1 MNKQAIQTT
10 YLQVKRLAA
19 FLLLSLFMNSILAQ
33 EIRVTVHNRYNPMP
47 PQAMLYANDPGR
59 FFSITLQNRS
69 DRPITLFLGIEL
81 EKEGLRTISLQTPVR
96 FSPSK
101 GITIQPGRVHQ
112 LLPAEL
118 KQLFRYI
125 NLNDVRLN
133 GAIMT
138 NFTTGKQPLLPEGHY
153 TGRVVAYEVDH
164 DAEHPLVLSDP
175 RDGVTNF
182 WVCYTAKAPQITVPA
197 VSSSTPDLLLQGS
210 YPTGTYVLDGV
221 NVVNNNS
228 AIAAIANRATTTNTS
243 RTATAAIA
251 NRIAT
256 TNSSRT
262 ATAALSNRTATT
274 TTNKVAN
281 AAQSGNATL
290 LNTQNAALLNT
301 QNYTLANTQ
310 NVANI
315 VNSVQQASAA
325 GYYSNDVVAAIENV
339 VAIYE
344 EPTLSL
350 SAATLNTKN
359 PVIQWMAPQRNCSG
373 SPLRFTYTLEIVPL
387 RSGRSPEEAI
397 RYDGKILQRSGIATT
412 QFVIPTSVINL
423 MERQGGYYVARVTA
437 VPPASSLSM
446 SSNNYIQIEN
456 NGQSPLCVF
465 KVEKK
470 RTSGSYRPGTHGSY
484 RPGTHTGHNQT
495 KSTDDEEEEEEE
507 EEEEVELP
515 DFLISQPH
523 LTTPMPSLGTQSRI
537 LNTGDSI
544 CMAWEKPTLVKGE
557 DKARYDKLTFKYN
570 VQLYKYK
577 TGQPI
582 DSMLLQKPIYSKE
595 LDGMKDTIR
604 WEKMEKALER
614 SEQLIALVTAKVT
627 SDDKDVKAD
636 PSDKKNIAQ
645 LAYLKSAAET
655 FGDCHP
661 GYSETISDK
670 TLGNFTRSDLKG
682 KEVKVGEFTLI
693 IDELE
698 KTKIKEE
705 ECYKGTGYV
714 RWKPYGKG
722 FEISVEFDSL
732 WINAA
737 HEVYRG
743 KVRSSRT
750 PKALNKQIKEYIP
763 YDMFDDLDMILGAG
777 QSKEIADKYA
787 DKLADKLDNYY
798 QKINN
803 IADLFSMASATGWTS
818 VELPARLPRT
828 DKDNPV
834 SIQLFN
840 AEFSPNTA
848 WINVFAQIL
857 IPECP
862 QTQSQILAFT
872 APHICISP
880 DQPLTD
886 GIASLMGDFTFTD
899 PKTNFGFTFR
909 SPSQFNNPD
918 DGTWISWSTNKQK
931 QEMEM
936 DSVQI
941 QVEMSLN
948 NLLKDDGKGG
958 VVKGE
963 IPVARLQT
971 RFKDWGDWMALAEV
985 EPFQHKELPGYTFN
999 LTKGGMWYD
1008 HSSDANP
1015 KNFKL
1020 PKDKGY
1026 VDNALKD
1033 DKQWQGFWLS
1043 KAEVQL
1049 PFDADESK
1057 NNNQETKKRVSF
1069 SIDDVFIDKHGFT
1082 VDFNANDV
1090 GRIKE
1095 SGWSIS
1101 LDHAY
1106 ARVVQNGFKYAG
1118 LKGIVGVPLF
1128 DKGDIPYEAKMSWQ
1142 DEEFIMQFNM
1152 SPKEDM
1158 SVDAWRIK
1166 ATIDKASRINV
1177 GWTSKK
1183 GFKIGALLS
1192 GSLTLDLKDK
1202 MGALLPGVIF
1212 KNMYIANYD
1221 MLQEN
1226 PSLGG
1231 SESSENTESA
1241 HAGKSHGF
1249 YCSIGDWSTT
1259 GIDDYKDL
1267 FSSHEAS
1274 GSDDSYLLAVNSHG
1288 PAPELTP
1295 RQTPAVQHMPSNVIA
1310 GEVGGFKISLDKVE
1324 FLHKSKFSKL
1334 GIYIKGSGSLFYD
1347 QVGASL
1353 GLKVWANMNWDTY
1366 KVSYDDTKFSDIAC
1380 HGSLGGSACTIDGTL
1395 KELSEGGE
1403 SGWDA
1408 SLDFEIRELFK
1419 MVAAGKYSKVKDS
1432 QHGTYHSFCLSLGM
1446 KSETGIPLGVVSIDS
1461 IGGGFYYNCK
1471 LNRSAEYG
1479 TCAFALGVGLKT
1491 TGSSN
1496 LMKGSLDGLVI
1507 YDYAKKSLSKIRFD
1521 GKVHALCGTN
1531 SSKGLVNS
1539 NVMVEY
1545 NNDNVERAFRIQAT
1559 VQGGVSESDLLA
1571 QCKNFVG
1578 NDSKFQKL
1586 CNNAQSASDMANNK
1600 LNEFGIGSGDSNKS
1614 TEQTKSRSSIESSG
1628 EIKASSGLKLSFDF
1642 AVVNKKADKKTKW
1655 HVYIGEPTRDKRC
1668 TLTLIDFQL
1677 GKKSDAI
1684 AAWCRIYA
1692 NAYVCLGNEL
1702 PNGGAMPDLP
1712 EKVQNYLYKT
1722 NKNVDANNGTSAQT
1736 QQRRKAEFNK
1746 ITTASG
1752 NSPGGVMFGAEAG
1765 GEFGINAVL
1774 CYARADLVAGFDV
1787 AMLFARD
1794 MMCSNGKP
1802 AGKNGFYC
1810 NGQVYGYAG
1819 GQLGLM
1825 IKTRLWTGKFP
1836 IVDAGIGALLKG
1848 GFVNPTW
1855 VYGKLKAHCKLLGG
1869 LIKFKSTIEVKAGDI
1884 CLPVAKNPLEDI
1896 RIFGGADPGSDSSSE
1911 GWEKDNEVSVF
1922 TRINFSTNMAI
1933 GADLRLL
1940 DENIA
1945 IKQAGVSGDA
1955 AEYAKNAERVFRF
1968 KLDETMPL
1976 YIHRMSGSSPSKS
1989 GQLVGNYHY
1998 QSIAGKNNTEFYM
2011 KIGPAVLE
2019 PEQGY
2024 RMVLTGHGYEI
2035 VNGVARNPLSL
2046 DAQKMQQ
2053 GIREEWKDTYTFYF
2067 RTGPL
2072 STDLKDYVQFSFPTN
2087 GTYYAPINEA
2097 REPKLV
2103 LKRDVGWFMNNPDY
2117 EYLVEL
2123 QEYDSGQKDFVKTKM
2138 NTGYVHYE
2146 PDVVYHSDKPYYHID
2161 VRGSNNHSY
2170 HYPYKEVTKGK
2181 RYRYVFYR
2189 YRKADMD
2196 NAINALKQVY
2206 KKTILSAPSGNY
2218 DAKGNS
2224 INSAN
2229 MTAIYNNSN
2238 ADGVKL
2244 SADGKSVVVTG
2255 ADGKTYTMPLDT
2267 QYESISKVLE
2277 DYSKDFDKAVGSED
2291 NRESRINELVKRRI
2305 KKEAYMDKIY
2315 SIEFTP
2321 SEYTLKEMINN
2332 KNMGLLAQQAR
2343 LYTQFI
2349 DQEGRGTKKSPP
2361 QYNYY
2366 YGARPQ
2372 AEYKSYSSKSEIY
2385 LNPYDF
2391 LNYMCNY
2398 VFLNGVTL
2406 KQGYFYPNNIT
2417 SAQGLGLKFSNRD
2430 LRGGIVNGSDNT
2442 WHGTLFEKNL
2452 NVRNMMLGDNKY
2464 EIDIPH
2470 TPNGYFTGPLDVKR
2484 RVPVTI
2490 TSWSYYKNGNTP
2502 MMDYT
2507 YYSVLLYD
2515 SWLAWRVDKIV
2526 REWADLYRQYYSSH
2540 SGEKEQ
2546 RKWVQLM
2553 QGTISSGVSGS
2564 FYTETTNGNWNVSW
2578 KVIKSYK
2585 GVGDNGL
2592 KTSGSY
2598 SLSTLQ
2604 FPAMQGLWNQFMKEC
2619 NWKDGVK
2626 FGDNATIKL
2635 ENLTTASGWTSR
2647 HNKYAWEVLNGWTV
2661 NTQGGDKPIYYTN
2674 YPEFDWKAY
2683 LRGITQFRYA
2693 VYKPNAYNTDTGE
2706 DALHDAYGLYPVV
2719 TVYSPFQAS
2728 KGWTMPTL
2736 GAYDY

>member
-1 MNKQAIQTT
+1 MNKQTIQTT
-10 YLQVKRLAA
+10 YTQLKRLAA
-19 FLLLSLFMNSILAQ
+19 FLLLSLFISNALAQ
-33 EIRVTVHNRYNPMP
+33 EVRVTVNSRFNPMP

-59 FFSITLQNRS
+59 FFRITLQNRS

-81 EKEGLRTISLQTPVR
+81 EKQGFRSISLQTPVK

-101 GITIQPGRVHQ
+101 GITLQPGQVHQ
-112 LLPAEL
+112 LQPAEL
-118 KQLFRYI
+118 KELFRFI

-138 NFTTGKQPLLPEGHY
+138 NFTTGKQPLLPEGYY

-164 DAEHPLVLSDP
+164 DAEYPLVLSDP
-175 RDGVTNF
+175 RDGNTSF
-182 WVCYTAKAPQITVPA
+182 WVCYSAKAPQIIAPMAAEERSVDYLQ
-197 VSSSTPDLLLQGS
+197 VSETTLSA
-210 YPTGTYVLDGV
+210 TGYLSEIAT
-221 NVVNNNS
+221 NNNMAQLATNS
-228 AIAAIANRATTTNTS
+228 NVAQLVANSNVAKLATNRNASVKTSRSNTS
-243 RTATAAIA
+243 KLASSNMAKL
-251 NRIAT
+251 T
-256 TNSSRT
+256 TNSNVVSM
-262 ATAALSNRTATT
+262 
-274 TTNKVAN
+274 
-281 AAQSGNATL
+281 
-290 LNTQNAALLNT
+290 
-301 QNYTLANTQ
+301 ANTSNTSQ
-310 NVANI
+310 LVNKLGQTVMTYEDMNYNSDVQALINEVAKINEDP
-315 VNSVQQASAA
+315 
-325 GYYSNDVVAAIENV
+325 Y
-339 VAIYE
+339 
-344 EPTLSL
+344 LSQ
-350 SAATLNTKN
+350 SIAVLN
-359 PVIQWMAPQRNCSG
+359 PRAPIIQWMAPQRNCSG
-373 SPLRFTYTLEIVPL
+373 NTIRFTYTLEIVQL
-387 RSGRSPEEAI
+387 QSGRSPEEAI
-397 RYDGKILQRSGIATT
+397 RYDAKILQRSGIAAT
-412 QFVIPTSVINL
+412 QYTIPTPALQL
-423 MERQGGYYVARVTA
+423 MQRKGGYYVARVTA
-437 VPPASSLSM
+437 VPPLANRSIAN
-446 SSNNYIQIEN
+446 NNYVQVEN
-456 NGQSPLCVF
+456 DGHSPLFIF
-465 KVEKK
+465 KVVQKK
-470 RTSGSYRPGTHGSY
+470 TGGAATHRPGTHA
-484 RPGTHTGHNQT
+484 GHFKSQT
-495 KSTDDEEEEEEE
+495 TDEED

-515 DFLISQPH
+515 DFLISKPH
-523 LTTPMPSLGTQSRI
+523 LTTPLPTLGTQSRI

-544 CMAWEKPTLVKGE
+544 CLAWEKPTLVKGD

-577 TGQPI
+577 TGQPV
-582 DSMLLQKPIYSKE
+582 DSMLLQKPFYSKE
-595 LDGMKDTIR
+595 LTGMKDTIR
-604 WEKMEKALER
+604 WDKIEKELKR
-614 SEQLIALVTAKVT
+614 SEQLVAVVTAKVT

-636 PSDKKNIAQ
+636 PSDKKNMTQ
-645 LAYLKSAAET
+645 LAYLMSAAET

-661 GYSETISDK
+661 GYAETISDK
-670 TLGNFTRSDLKG
+670 TLGSFTRSDLKG
-682 KEVKVGEFTLI
+682 KEVKIGEFTLI

-698 KTKIKEE
+698 KTKVKEE
-705 ECYKGTGYV
+705 ECYKGTGSV

-732 WINAA
+732 WINSLQ
-737 HEVYRG
+737 EVYRG
-743 KVRSSRT
+743 KVRSSRN
-750 PKALNKQIKEYIP
+750 PKALNKQFKENIP
-763 YDMFDDLDMILGAG
+763 YDMFDDLDIILGAG

-787 DKLADKLDNYY
+787 DKLAGKLENYY
-798 QKINN
+798 KSINN
-803 IADLFSMASATGWTS
+803 AADLFSLASATGWTS
-818 VELPARLPRT
+818 IELPARLPRT

-848 WINVFAQIL
+848 WINVFAQIS

-862 QTQSQILAFT
+862 QTQSHILAFT

-909 SPSQFNNPD
+909 SPSQFDKPD
-918 DGTWISWSTNKQK
+918 DGTWISWSTDKQNQK
-931 QEMEM
+931 MEM

-963 IPVARLQT
+963 VPLARFQT
-971 RFKDWGDWMALAEV
+971 RLKDWGNWMALAEV

-1008 HSSDANP
+1008 HSSDGNP
-1015 KNFKL
+1015 KSFKL

-1033 DKQWQGFWLS
+1033 EKQWQGFWLS

-1049 PFDADESK
+1049 PFDSQDSK
-1057 NNNQETKKRVSF
+1057 DDKNKNSGKRITF

-1090 GRIKE
+1090 GHIKE

-1118 LKGIVGVPLF
+1118 LKGVVGVPLF
-1128 DKGDIPYEAKMSWQ
+1128 DNGNIPYEAKMSWK
-1142 DEEFIMQFNM
+1142 DEEFVMQFNM
-1152 SPKEDM
+1152 SPKDDM

-1166 ATIDKASRINV
+1166 TKIDKASRIDV
-1177 GWTSKK
+1177 GWSSKK

-1202 MGALLPGVIF
+1202 MGAMMPGVVF

-1226 PSLGG
+1226 PSLKGTD
-1231 SESSENTESA
+1231 SSENTEA
-1241 HAGKSHGF
+1241 EDAGRSHGF
-1249 YCSIGDWSTT
+1249 YCSIGEWSTT
-1259 GIDDYKDL
+1259 GVDDLVNL
-1267 FSSHEAS
+1267 FSKNQEQ
-1274 GSDDSYLLAVNSHG
+1274 GDGNNYLLAANTHG
-1288 PAPELTP
+1288 PAPELAPKPST
-1295 RQTPAVQHMPSNVIA
+1295 AVQHMASGNAIA
-1310 GEVGGFKISLDKVE
+1310 GQIGGFKISLDKVE
-1324 FLHKSKFSKL
+1324 FLHKDKFSKL
-1334 GIYIKGSGSLFYD
+1334 GFYIKGSGSLFYD

-1353 GLKVWANMNWDTY
+1353 GMKVWAKMNWDTY
-1366 KVSYDDTKFSDIAC
+1366 KVSYDDVNFSDVAC
-1380 HGSLGGSACTIDGTL
+1380 HGSFGGSACSIDGTL

-1403 SGWDA
+1403 TGWDA
-1408 SLDFEIRELFK
+1408 SLNLELRELFK
-1419 MVAAGKYSKVKDS
+1419 MVAAGKYSKVKDG

-1446 KSETGIPLGVVSIDS
+1446 KSATGIPLGVVTIDS

-1479 TCAFALGVGLKT
+1479 TCAFALGVGMKT
-1491 TGSSN
+1491 TGTSN
-1496 LMKGSLDGLVI
+1496 LMNGTLDGLLV
-1507 YDYAKKSLSKIRFD
+1507 YNYEKRSLSKIRFD
-1521 GKVHALCGTN
+1521 GKIHALCGTN
-1531 SSKGLVNS
+1531 TSKGLINTD
-1539 NVMVEY
+1539 VMVEY
-1545 NNDNVERAFRIQAT
+1545 NNDNIERAFRIKAT
-1559 VQGGVSESDLLA
+1559 TQGGVSESDLLS
-1571 QCKNFVG
+1571 QFKSFVG

-1586 CNNAQSASDMANNK
+1586 CNANQKASDMANDK
-1600 LNEFGIGSGDSNKS
+1600 LNEFGIGNNDSNKS
-1614 TEQTKSRSSIESSG
+1614 SGTKSRSAIESKS

-1642 AVVNKKADKKTKW
+1642 AVVHKKSENKTKW
-1655 HVYIGEPTRDKRC
+1655 HVYVGEPQRDKRC

-1702 PNGGAMPDLP
+1702 PNGGAMPELP

-1722 NKNVDANNGTSAQT
+1722 NKNVDANNGTAAQT
-1736 QQRRKAEFNK
+1736 KQKRQAEFNK

-1802 AGKNGFYC
+1802 AGKHGFYC

-1825 IKTRLWTGKFP
+1825 IKTRLWSGKFP

-1896 RIFGGADPGSDSSSE
+1896 RIFSGADPGYESSSE
-1911 GWEKDNEVSVF
+1911 GWEKENEVSVF

-1945 IKQAGVSGDA
+1945 IQQAGVSGDA
-1955 AEYAKNAERVFRF
+1955 ADFAKNAERVFRF
-1968 KLDETMPL
+1968 KLDNKMPL
-1976 YIHRMSGSSPSKS
+1976 YIHRMSGSSPSKT
-1989 GQLVGNYHY
+1989 GTLVGNYDY
-1998 QSIAGKNNTEFYM
+1998 EAISGKNNEEFYM

>member
-1 MNKQAIQTT
+1 MNKQTIQTT
-10 YLQVKRLAA
+10 YTQLKRLAA
-19 FLLLSLFMNSILAQ
+19 FLLLSLFISNVLAQ
-33 EIRVTVHNRYNPMP
+33 EVRVTVGSRFNPMP

-59 FFSITLQNRS
+59 FFHITLQNRS

-81 EKEGLRTISLQTPVR
+81 EKQGLRSISLQTPVR

-101 GITIQPGRVHQ
+101 GITLQPGQVRQ
-112 LLPAEL
+112 LQPAEL
-118 KQLFRYI
+118 KELFRYI

-138 NFTTGKQPLLPEGHY
+138 NFTTGKQPLLPEGY
-153 TGRVVAYEVDH
+153 YSGRVVAYEVDH
-164 DAEHPLVLSDP
+164 DAEYPLVLSDP
-175 RDGVTNF
+175 RDGNTSF
-182 WVCYTAKAPQITVPA
+182 WVCYSAKAPQIIAPMATEERSV
-197 VSSSTPDLLLQGS
+197 DYLQVNETTLS
-210 YPTGTYVLDGV
+210 ATGYLSEIAT
-221 NVVNNNS
+221 NNNVAQLVTNS
-228 AIAAIANRATTTNTS
+228 NAAQLVTNSNVAQLVTNSNAAVKAS
-243 RTATAAIA
+243 RSSKSKLASSNMAKL
-251 NRIAT
+251 T
-256 TNSSRT
+256 TNSNVVSM
-262 ATAALSNRTATT
+262 
-274 TTNKVAN
+274 
-281 AAQSGNATL
+281 
-290 LNTQNAALLNT
+290 
-301 QNYTLANTQ
+301 ANTSNTSQ
-310 NVANI
+310 LVNKLGQTVMTYEDMNYNSDVQALINEVAKINEDP
-315 VNSVQQASAA
+315 
-325 GYYSNDVVAAIENV
+325 Y
-339 VAIYE
+339 
-344 EPTLSL
+344 LSQ
-350 SAATLNTKN
+350 SIAVLN
-359 PVIQWMAPQRNCSG
+359 PRSPIIQWMAPQRNCSG
-373 SPLRFTYTLEIVPL
+373 NTIRFTYTLEIVQL
-387 RSGRSPEEAI
+387 QSGRSPEEAI
-397 RYDGKILQRSGIATT
+397 KYDAKILQRSGIAAT
-412 QFVIPTSVINL
+412 QFTIPTPALNL
-423 MERQGGYYVARVTA
+423 MQRKGGYYVARVTA
-437 VPPASSLSM
+437 VPPLANRSI
-446 SSNNYIQIEN
+446 SNNNYVQVEN
-456 NGQSPLCVF
+456 DGHSPLFIF
-465 KVEKK
+465 KVAQKK
-470 RTSGSYRPGTHGSY
+470 TSGGVTHRPGTQHFK
-484 RPGTHTGHNQT
+484 NQT
-495 KSTDDEEEEEEE
+495 TEDEE

-515 DFLISQPH
+515 DFLISKPH
-523 LTTPMPSLGTQSRI
+523 LTTPLPSLGTQSRI

-544 CMAWEKPTLVKGE
+544 CLAWEKPTLVKGD

-577 TGQPI
+577 TGQPV
-582 DSMLLQKPIYSKE
+582 DSMLLQKPFYSKE
-595 LDGMKDTIR
+595 LTGMKDTIR
-604 WEKMEKALER
+604 WDKIEKELKR
-614 SEQLIALVTAKVT
+614 SEQLVAVVTAKVT

-636 PSDKKNIAQ
+636 PSDKKNMTQ
-645 LAYLKSAAET
+645 LAYLMSAAET

-661 GYSETISDK
+661 GYAETISDK
-670 TLGNFTRSDLKG
+670 TLGSFTRSDLKG
-682 KEVKVGEFTLI
+682 KEVKIGEFTLI

-698 KTKIKEE
+698 KTKVKEE
-705 ECYKGTGYV
+705 ECYKGTGSV

-732 WINAA
+732 WINSSQ
-737 HEVYRG
+737 EVYRG
-743 KVRSSRT
+743 KVRSSRN
-750 PKALNKQIKEYIP
+750 PKALNKQFKENIP
-763 YDMFDDLDMILGAG
+763 YDMFDDLDIILGAG

-787 DKLADKLDNYY
+787 DKLAGKLENYY
-798 QKINN
+798 KSINN
-803 IADLFSMASATGWTS
+803 AADLFSLASATGWTS
-818 VELPARLPRT
+818 IELPARLPRT

-848 WINVFAQIL
+848 WINVFAQIS

-862 QTQSQILAFT
+862 QTQSHILAFT

-909 SPSQFNNPD
+909 SPSQFDKPD
-918 DGTWISWSTNKQK
+918 DGTWISWSSDKQNQK
-931 QEMEM
+931 MEM

-963 IPVARLQT
+963 VPLARFQT
-971 RFKDWGDWMALAEV
+971 RLKDWGNWMALAEV

-1008 HSSDANP
+1008 HSSDGNP
-1015 KNFKL
+1015 KSFKL

-1033 DKQWQGFWLS
+1033 EKQWQGFWLS

-1049 PFDADESK
+1049 PFDSQDSK
-1057 NNNQETKKRVSF
+1057 DDKNKNSGKRITF

-1090 GRIKE
+1090 GHIKE

-1118 LKGIVGVPLF
+1118 LKGVVGVPLF
-1128 DKGDIPYEAKMSWQ
+1128 DNGNIPYEAKMSWK
-1142 DEEFIMQFNM
+1142 DEEFVMQFNM
-1152 SPKEDM
+1152 SPKDDM

-1166 ATIDKASRINV
+1166 TTIDKASRIDV
-1177 GWTSKK
+1177 GWSSKK

-1202 MGALLPGVIF
+1202 MGAMMPGVVF

-1226 PSLGG
+1226 PSLKGTD
-1231 SESSENTESA
+1231 SSENTEA
-1241 HAGKSHGF
+1241 EDAGRSHGF
-1249 YCSIGDWSTT
+1249 YCSIGEWSTT
-1259 GIDDYKDL
+1259 GVDDLVNL
-1267 FSSHEAS
+1267 FSKNQEQ
-1274 GSDDSYLLAVNSHG
+1274 GDGNNYLLAANTHG
-1288 PAPELTP
+1288 PAPELAP
-1295 RQTPAVQHMPSNVIA
+1295 KPSPAVQHMASGNAIA
-1310 GEVGGFKISLDKVE
+1310 GQIGGFKISLDKVE
-1324 FLHKSKFSKL
+1324 FLHKDKFSKL
-1334 GIYIKGSGSLFYD
+1334 GFYIKGSGSLFYD

-1353 GLKVWANMNWDTY
+1353 GMKVWAKMNWDTY
-1366 KVSYDDTKFSDIAC
+1366 KVSYDDVNFSDVAC
-1380 HGSLGGSACTIDGTL
+1380 HGSFGGSACSIDGSL

-1403 SGWDA
+1403 TGWDA
-1408 SLDFEIRELFK
+1408 SLNLELRELFK
-1419 MVAAGKYSKVKDS
+1419 MVAAGKYSKVKDN

-1446 KSETGIPLGVVSIDS
+1446 KSATGIPLGVVTIDS

-1479 TCAFALGVGLKT
+1479 TCAFALGVGMKT
-1491 TGSSN
+1491 TGTSN
-1496 LMKGSLDGLVI
+1496 LMNGTLDGLLV
-1507 YDYAKKSLSKIRFD
+1507 YNYEKRSLSKIRFD
-1521 GKVHALCGTN
+1521 GKIHALCGTN
-1531 SSKGLVNS
+1531 TSKGLINTD
-1539 NVMVEY
+1539 VMVEY
-1545 NNDNVERAFRIQAT
+1545 NNDNIERAFRIKAT
-1559 VQGGVSESDLLA
+1559 TQGGVSESDLLS
-1571 QCKNFVG
+1571 QFKSFVG

-1586 CNNAQSASDMANNK
+1586 CNANQKASDMANDK
-1600 LNEFGIGSGDSNKS
+1600 LNEFGIGSNDSNKS
-1614 TEQTKSRSSIESSG
+1614 SGTKSRSAIESKS

-1642 AVVNKKADKKTKW
+1642 AVVHKKSENKTKW
-1655 HVYIGEPTRDKRC
+1655 HVYVGEPQRDKRC

-1677 GKKSDAI
+1677 GKKDDAI

-1702 PNGGAMPDLP
+1702 PNGGAMPELP

-1722 NKNVDANNGTSAQT
+1722 NKNVDANNGTAAKTKQKR
-1736 QQRRKAEFNK
+1736 QAEFNK

-1802 AGKNGFYC
+1802 AGKHGFYC

-1825 IKTRLWTGKFP
+1825 IKTRLWSGKFP

-1896 RIFGGADPGSDSSSE
+1896 RIFSGADPGYESSSE
-1911 GWEKDNEVSVF
+1911 GWEKENEVSVF

-1945 IKQAGVSGDA
+1945 IQQAGVSGDA
-1955 AEYAKNAERVFRF
+1955 ADFAKNAERVFRF
-1968 KLDETMPL
+1968 KLDNKMPL
-1976 YIHRMSGSSPSKS
+1976 YIHRMSGSSPSKT
-1989 GQLVGNYHY
+1989 GTLVGNYDY
-1998 QSIAGKNNTEFYM
+1998 EAISGKNNEEFYM

>member
-1 MNKQAIQTT
+1 MNKQTIQTT
-10 YLQVKRLAA
+10 YTQLKRLAA
-19 FLLLSLFMNSILAQ
+19 FLLLSLFISNVLAQ
-33 EIRVTVHNRYNPMP
+33 EVRVTVSSRFNPMP

-59 FFSITLQNRS
+59 FFHITLQNRS

-81 EKEGLRTISLQTPVR
+81 EKQGLRSISLQTPVR

-101 GITIQPGRVHQ
+101 GITLQPGQVRQ
-112 LLPAEL
+112 LQPAEL
-118 KQLFRYI
+118 KELFRYI

-138 NFTTGKQPLLPEGHY
+138 NFTTGKQPLLPEGY
-153 TGRVVAYEVDH
+153 YSGRVVAYEVDH
-164 DAEHPLVLSDP
+164 DAEYPLVLSDP
-175 RDGVTNF
+175 RDGNTSF
-182 WVCYTAKAPQITVPA
+182 WVCYSAKAPQIIAPMATVERS
-197 VSSSTPDLLLQGS
+197 VDYLQVNETTLS
-210 YPTGTYVLDGV
+210 ATGYLSEIATNS
-221 NVVNNNS
+221 NVAQLVTNNN
-228 AIAAIANRATTTNTS
+228 AAQLVTNSNVAQLVTNSNAAVKAS
-243 RTATAAIA
+243 RSSKSKLASSNMAKL
-251 NRIAT
+251 T
-256 TNSSRT
+256 TNSNVVSM
-262 ATAALSNRTATT
+262 
-274 TTNKVAN
+274 
-281 AAQSGNATL
+281 
-290 LNTQNAALLNT
+290 
-301 QNYTLANTQ
+301 ANTSNTSQ
-310 NVANI
+310 LVNKLGQTVMTYEDMNYNSDVQALINEVAKINEDP
-315 VNSVQQASAA
+315 
-325 GYYSNDVVAAIENV
+325 Y
-339 VAIYE
+339 
-344 EPTLSL
+344 LSQ
-350 SAATLNTKN
+350 SIAVLN
-359 PVIQWMAPQRNCSG
+359 PRSPIIQWMAPQRNCSG
-373 SPLRFTYTLEIVPL
+373 NTIRFTYTLEIVQL
-387 RSGRSPEEAI
+387 QSGRSPEEAI
-397 RYDGKILQRSGIATT
+397 KYDAKILQRSGIAAT
-412 QFVIPTSVINL
+412 QFTIPTPALNL
-423 MERQGGYYVARVTA
+423 MQRKGGYYVARVTA
-437 VPPASSLSM
+437 VPPLANRSI
-446 SSNNYIQIEN
+446 SNNNYVQVEN
-456 NGQSPLCVF
+456 DGHSPLFIF
-465 KVEKK
+465 KVAQKK
-470 RTSGSYRPGTHGSY
+470 TSGGVTHRPGTQHFK
-484 RPGTHTGHNQT
+484 NQT
-495 KSTDDEEEEEEE
+495 TEDEE

-515 DFLISQPH
+515 DFLISKPH
-523 LTTPMPSLGTQSRI
+523 LTTPLPSLGTQSRI

-544 CMAWEKPTLVKGE
+544 CLAWEKPTLVKGD

-577 TGQPI
+577 TGQPV
-582 DSMLLQKPIYSKE
+582 DSMLLQKPFYSKE
-595 LDGMKDTIR
+595 LTGMKDTIR
-604 WEKMEKALER
+604 WDKIEKELKR
-614 SEQLIALVTAKVT
+614 SEQLVAVVTAKVT

-636 PSDKKNIAQ
+636 PSDKKNMTQ
-645 LAYLKSAAET
+645 LAYLMSAAET

-661 GYSETISDK
+661 GYAETISDK
-670 TLGNFTRSDLKG
+670 TLGSFTRSDLKG
-682 KEVKVGEFTLI
+682 KEVKIGEFTLI

-698 KTKIKEE
+698 KTKVKEE
-705 ECYKGTGYV
+705 ECYKGTGSV

-732 WINAA
+732 WINSSQ
-737 HEVYRG
+737 EVYRG
-743 KVRSSRT
+743 KVRSSRN
-750 PKALNKQIKEYIP
+750 PKALNKQFKENIP
-763 YDMFDDLDMILGAG
+763 YDMFDDLDIILGAG

-787 DKLADKLDNYY
+787 DKLADKLENYY
-798 QKINN
+798 KSINN
-803 IADLFSMASATGWTS
+803 AADLFSLASATGWTS
-818 VELPARLPRT
+818 IELPARLPRT

-848 WINVFAQIL
+848 WINVFAQIS

-862 QTQSQILAFT
+862 QTQSHILAFT

-909 SPSQFNNPD
+909 SPSQFDKPD
-918 DGTWISWSTNKQK
+918 DGTWISWSSDKQNQK
-931 QEMEM
+931 MEM

-963 IPVARLQT
+963 VPLARFQT
-971 RFKDWGDWMALAEV
+971 RLKDWGNWMALAEV

-1008 HSSDANP
+1008 HSSDGNP
-1015 KNFKL
+1015 KSFKL

-1033 DKQWQGFWLS
+1033 EKQWQGFWLS

-1049 PFDADESK
+1049 PFDSQDSK
-1057 NNNQETKKRVSF
+1057 DDKNKNSGKRITF

-1090 GRIKE
+1090 GHIKE

-1118 LKGIVGVPLF
+1118 LKGVVGVPLF
-1128 DKGDIPYEAKMSWQ
+1128 DNGNIPYEAKMSWK
-1142 DEEFIMQFNM
+1142 DEEFVIQFNM
-1152 SPKEDM
+1152 SPKDDM

-1166 ATIDKASRINV
+1166 TTIDKASRIDV
-1177 GWTSKK
+1177 GWSSKK

-1202 MGALLPGVIF
+1202 MGAMMPGVVF

-1226 PSLGG
+1226 PSLKGTD
-1231 SESSENTESA
+1231 SSENTEA
-1241 HAGKSHGF
+1241 EDAGRSHGF
-1249 YCSIGDWSTT
+1249 YCSIGEWSTT
-1259 GIDDYKDL
+1259 GVDDLVNL
-1267 FSSHEAS
+1267 FSKNQEQ
-1274 GSDDSYLLAVNSHG
+1274 GDGNNYLLAANTHG
-1288 PAPELTP
+1288 PAPELAP
-1295 RQTPAVQHMPSNVIA
+1295 KPSPAVQHMASGNAIA
-1310 GEVGGFKISLDKVE
+1310 GQIGGFKISLDKVE
-1324 FLHKSKFSKL
+1324 FLHKDKFSKL
-1334 GIYIKGSGSLFYD
+1334 GFYIKGSGSLFYD

-1353 GLKVWANMNWDTY
+1353 GMKVWAKMNWDTY
-1366 KVSYDDTKFSDIAC
+1366 KVSYDDVNFSDVAC
-1380 HGSLGGSACTIDGTL
+1380 HGSFGGSACSIDGSL

-1403 SGWDA
+1403 TGWDA
-1408 SLDFEIRELFK
+1408 SLNLELRELFK
-1419 MVAAGKYSKVKDS
+1419 MVAAGKYSKVKDN

-1446 KSETGIPLGVVSIDS
+1446 KSATGIPLGVVTIDS

-1479 TCAFALGVGLKT
+1479 TCAFALGVGMKT
-1491 TGSSN
+1491 TGTSN
-1496 LMKGSLDGLVI
+1496 LMNGTLDGLLV
-1507 YDYAKKSLSKIRFD
+1507 YNYEKKSLSKIRFD
-1521 GKVHALCGTN
+1521 GKIHALCGTN
-1531 SSKGLVNS
+1531 TSKGLINTD
-1539 NVMVEY
+1539 VMVEY
-1545 NNDNVERAFRIQAT
+1545 NNDNIERAFRIKAT
-1559 VQGGVSESDLLA
+1559 TQGGVSESDLLS
-1571 QCKNFVG
+1571 QFKSFVG

-1586 CNNAQSASDMANNK
+1586 CNANQKASDMANDK
-1600 LNEFGIGSGDSNKS
+1600 LNEFGIGSNDSNKS
-1614 TEQTKSRSSIESSG
+1614 SGTKSRSAIESKS

-1642 AVVNKKADKKTKW
+1642 AVVHKKSENKTKW
-1655 HVYIGEPTRDKRC
+1655 HVYVGEPQRDKRC

-1702 PNGGAMPDLP
+1702 PNGGAMPELP

-1722 NKNVDANNGTSAQT
+1722 NKNVDANNGTAAQT
-1736 QQRRKAEFNK
+1736 KQKRQAEFNK

-1802 AGKNGFYC
+1802 AGKHGFYC

-1825 IKTRLWTGKFP
+1825 IKTRLWSGKFP

-1896 RIFGGADPGSDSSSE
+1896 RIFSGADPGFESSSE
-1911 GWEKDNEVSVF
+1911 GWEKENEVSVF

-1945 IKQAGVSGDA
+1945 IQQAGVSGDA
-1955 AEYAKNAERVFRF
+1955 ADFAKNAERVFRF
-1968 KLDETMPL
+1968 KLDNKMPL
-1976 YIHRMSGSSPSKS
+1976 YIHRMSGSSPSKT
-1989 GQLVGNYHY
+1989 GTLVGNYDY
-1998 QSIAGKNNTEFYM
+1998 EAISGKNNEEFYM

>member
-1 MNKQAIQTT
+1 MNKQTIQTT
-10 YLQVKRLAA
+10 YTQLKRLAA
-19 FLLLSLFMNSILAQ
+19 FLLLSLFISNVLAQ
-33 EIRVTVHNRYNPMP
+33 EVRVTVGSRFNPMP

-59 FFSITLQNRS
+59 FFHITLQNRS

-81 EKEGLRTISLQTPVR
+81 EKQGLRSISLQTPVR

-101 GITIQPGRVHQ
+101 GITLQPGQVRQ
-112 LLPAEL
+112 LQPAEL
-118 KQLFRYI
+118 KELFRYI

-138 NFTTGKQPLLPEGHY
+138 NFTTGKQPLLPEGY
-153 TGRVVAYEVDH
+153 YSGRVVAYEVDH
-164 DAEHPLVLSDP
+164 DAEYPLVLSDP
-175 RDGVTNF
+175 RDGNTSF
-182 WVCYTAKAPQITVPA
+182 WVCYSAKAPQIIAPMATEERSV
-197 VSSSTPDLLLQGS
+197 DYLQVNETTLS
-210 YPTGTYVLDGV
+210 ATGYLSEIAT
-221 NVVNNNS
+221 NNNVAQLVTNS
-228 AIAAIANRATTTNTS
+228 NAAQLVTNSNVAQLVTNSNAAVKAS
-243 RTATAAIA
+243 RSSKSKLASSNMAKL
-251 NRIAT
+251 T
-256 TNSSRT
+256 TNSNVVSM
-262 ATAALSNRTATT
+262 
-274 TTNKVAN
+274 
-281 AAQSGNATL
+281 
-290 LNTQNAALLNT
+290 
-301 QNYTLANTQ
+301 ANTSNTSQ
-310 NVANI
+310 LVNKLGQTVMTYEDMNYNSDVQALINEVAKINEDP
-315 VNSVQQASAA
+315 
-325 GYYSNDVVAAIENV
+325 Y
-339 VAIYE
+339 
-344 EPTLSL
+344 LSQ
-350 SAATLNTKN
+350 SIAVLN
-359 PVIQWMAPQRNCSG
+359 PRSPIIQWMAPQRNCSG
-373 SPLRFTYTLEIVPL
+373 NTIRFTYTLEIVQL
-387 RSGRSPEEAI
+387 QSGRSPEEAI
-397 RYDGKILQRSGIATT
+397 KYDAKILQRSGIAAT
-412 QFVIPTSVINL
+412 QFTIPTPALNL
-423 MERQGGYYVARVTA
+423 MQRKGGYYVARVTA
-437 VPPASSLSM
+437 VPPLANRSI
-446 SSNNYIQIEN
+446 SNNNYVQVEN
-456 NGQSPLCVF
+456 DGHSPLFIF
-465 KVEKK
+465 KVAQKK
-470 RTSGSYRPGTHGSY
+470 TSGGVTHRPGTQHFK
-484 RPGTHTGHNQT
+484 NQT
-495 KSTDDEEEEEEE
+495 TEDEE

-515 DFLISQPH
+515 DFLISKPH
-523 LTTPMPSLGTQSRI
+523 LTTPLPSLGTQSRI

-544 CMAWEKPTLVKGE
+544 CLAWEKPTLVKGD

-577 TGQPI
+577 TGQPV
-582 DSMLLQKPIYSKE
+582 DSMLLQKPFYSKE
-595 LDGMKDTIR
+595 LTGMKDTIR
-604 WEKMEKALER
+604 WDKIEKELKR
-614 SEQLIALVTAKVT
+614 SEQLVAVVTAKVT

-636 PSDKKNIAQ
+636 PSDKKNMTQ
-645 LAYLKSAAET
+645 LAYLMSAAET

-661 GYSETISDK
+661 GYAETISDK
-670 TLGNFTRSDLKG
+670 TLGSFTRSDLKG
-682 KEVKVGEFTLI
+682 KEVKIGEFTLI

-698 KTKIKEE
+698 KTKVKEE
-705 ECYKGTGYV
+705 ECYKGTGSV

-732 WINAA
+732 WINSSQ
-737 HEVYRG
+737 EVYRG
-743 KVRSSRT
+743 KVRSSRN
-750 PKALNKQIKEYIP
+750 PKALNKQFKENIP
-763 YDMFDDLDMILGAG
+763 YDMFDDLDIILGAG

-787 DKLADKLDNYY
+787 DKLAGKLENYY
-798 QKINN
+798 KSINN
-803 IADLFSMASATGWTS
+803 AADLFSLASATGWTS
-818 VELPARLPRT
+818 IELPARLPRT

-848 WINVFAQIL
+848 WINVFAQIS

-862 QTQSQILAFT
+862 QTQSHILAFT

-909 SPSQFNNPD
+909 SPSQFDKPD
-918 DGTWISWSTNKQK
+918 DGTWISWSSDKQNQK
-931 QEMEM
+931 MEM

-963 IPVARLQT
+963 VPLARFQT
-971 RFKDWGDWMALAEV
+971 RLKDWGNWMALAEV

-1008 HSSDANP
+1008 HSSDGNP
-1015 KNFKL
+1015 KSFKL

-1033 DKQWQGFWLS
+1033 EKQWQGFWLS

-1049 PFDADESK
+1049 PFDSQDSK
-1057 NNNQETKKRVSF
+1057 DDKNKNSGKRITF

-1090 GRIKE
+1090 GHIKE

-1118 LKGIVGVPLF
+1118 LKGVVGVPLF
-1128 DKGDIPYEAKMSWQ
+1128 DNGNIPYEAKMSWK
-1142 DEEFIMQFNM
+1142 DEEFVMQFNM
-1152 SPKEDM
+1152 SPKDDM

-1166 ATIDKASRINV
+1166 TTIDKASRIDV
-1177 GWTSKK
+1177 GWSSKK

-1202 MGALLPGVIF
+1202 MGAMMPGVVF

-1226 PSLGG
+1226 PSLKGTD
-1231 SESSENTESA
+1231 SSENTEA
-1241 HAGKSHGF
+1241 EDAGRSHGF
-1249 YCSIGDWSTT
+1249 YCSIGEWSTT
-1259 GIDDYKDL
+1259 GVDDLVNL
-1267 FSSHEAS
+1267 FSKNQEQ
-1274 GSDDSYLLAVNSHG
+1274 GDGNNYLLAANTHG
-1288 PAPELTP
+1288 PAPELAP
-1295 RQTPAVQHMPSNVIA
+1295 KPSPAVQHMASGNAIA
-1310 GEVGGFKISLDKVE
+1310 GQIGGFKISLDKVE
-1324 FLHKSKFSKL
+1324 FLHKDKFSKL
-1334 GIYIKGSGSLFYD
+1334 GFYIKGSGSLFYD

-1353 GLKVWANMNWDTY
+1353 GMKVWAKMNWDTY
-1366 KVSYDDTKFSDIAC
+1366 KVSYDDVNFSDVAC
-1380 HGSLGGSACTIDGTL
+1380 HGSFGGSACSIDGSL

-1403 SGWDA
+1403 TGWDA
-1408 SLDFEIRELFK
+1408 SLNLELRELFK
-1419 MVAAGKYSKVKDS
+1419 MVAAGKYSKVKDN

-1446 KSETGIPLGVVSIDS
+1446 KSATGIPLGVVTIDS

-1479 TCAFALGVGLKT
+1479 TCAFALGVGMKT
-1491 TGSSN
+1491 TGTSN
-1496 LMKGSLDGLVI
+1496 LMNGTLDGLLV
-1507 YDYAKKSLSKIRFD
+1507 YNYEKRSLSKIRFD
-1521 GKVHALCGTN
+1521 GKIHALCGTN
-1531 SSKGLVNS
+1531 TSKGLINTD
-1539 NVMVEY
+1539 VMVEY
-1545 NNDNVERAFRIQAT
+1545 NNDNIERAFRIKAT
-1559 VQGGVSESDLLA
+1559 TQGGVSESDLLS
-1571 QCKNFVG
+1571 QFKSFVG

-1586 CNNAQSASDMANNK
+1586 CNANQKASDMANDK
-1600 LNEFGIGSGDSNKS
+1600 LNEFGIGSNDSNKS
-1614 TEQTKSRSSIESSG
+1614 SGTKSRSAIESKS

-1642 AVVNKKADKKTKW
+1642 AVVHKKSENKTKW
-1655 HVYIGEPTRDKRC
+1655 HVYVGEPQRDKRC

-1677 GKKSDAI
+1677 GKKDDAI

-1702 PNGGAMPDLP
+1702 PNGGAMPELP

-1722 NKNVDANNGTSAQT
+1722 NKNVDANNGTAAQT
-1736 QQRRKAEFNK
+1736 KQKRQAEFNK

-1802 AGKNGFYC
+1802 AGKHGFYC

-1825 IKTRLWTGKFP
+1825 IKTRLWSGKFP

-1896 RIFGGADPGSDSSSE
+1896 RIFSGADPGYESSSE
-1911 GWEKDNEVSVF
+1911 GWEKENEVSVF

-1945 IKQAGVSGDA
+1945 IQQAGVSGDA
-1955 AEYAKNAERVFRF
+1955 ADFAKNAERVFRF
-1968 KLDETMPL
+1968 KLDNKMPL
-1976 YIHRMSGSSPSKS
+1976 YIHRMSGSSPSKT
-1989 GQLVGNYHY
+1989 GTLVGNYDY
-1998 QSIAGKNNTEFYM
+1998 EAISGKNNEEFYM